1 VSLVSSKKLCYPLSK
16 RPRLDSFA
24 AIALEAHSAY
34 ASMEQAVEAR
44 TAALEQALAYR
55 QTFISSIS
63 HELRTP
69 LYSISGLCAV
79 MQNATDVTAAQ
90 SENLGVIAS
99 SAEDLQR
106 IVTAILDM
114 AKLESGG
121 MTAESIPFDLRD
133 ALESSLE
140 SVAHISRAKN
150 IELVL
155 ENDVSTDPAG
165 KILGDPHRL
174 RQCLLNLL
182 SNAVKFGRAGDRP
195 AHIKVGWTVESTEE
209 EGTEMITISV
219 ADNGIGIP
227 KSKMNRLF
235 HSFSQIDASIT
246 RQYGTSSLWSLP
258 ATLPTLR
265 PSQAAPASASPSRAA
280 SPASSAATAGPNPPR
295 AKARRF
301 TSCSS
306 PNANPL

>member
-1 VSLVSSKKLCYPLSK
+1 MAL
-16 RPRLDSFA
+16 RFA

-79 MQNATDVTAAQ
+79 MQNSTDLTAAQ
-90 SENLGVIAS
+90 NENLGVIAS

-155 ENDVSTDPAG
+155 ENDVSTDPPG
-165 KILGDPHRL
+165 RILGDPHRL

-182 SNAVKFGRAGDRP
+182 SNAVKFGRAGDRA
-195 AHIKVGWTVESTEE
+195 AHIKVGWTIESTEE
-209 EGTEMITISV
+209 EGTDMITISV
-219 ADNGIGIP
+219 TDNGIGIQ

-246 RQYGTSSLWSLP
+246 RQYGSSFVFPLWSPLTTFP
-258 ATLPTLR
+258 
-265 PSQAAPASASPSRAA
+265 QVAPVWVYLSRAA
-280 SPASSAATAGPNPPR
+280 SRVS
-295 AKARRF
+295 
-301 TSCSS
+301 
-306 PNANPL
+306 

>member
-1 VSLVSSKKLCYPLSK
+1 
-16 RPRLDSFA
+16 
-24 AIALEAHSAY
+24 
-34 ASMEQAVEAR
+34 MEQAVEAR

-79 MQNATDVTAAQ
+79 MQNATDLTAAQ

-155 ENDVSTDPAG
+155 ENDVSTDPPG

-182 SNAVKFGRAGDRP
+182 SNAVKFGRVGDRP
-195 AHIKVGWTVESTEE
+195 AHIKVGWTIESTEE
-209 EGTEMITISV
+209 EGTEMFTISV

-246 RQYGTSSLWSLP
+246 RQYGTLFPLAFDSSLTIAFLIRR
-258 ATLPTLR
+258 LR
-265 PSQAAPASASPSRAA
+265 PRALHH
-280 SPASSAATAGPNPPR
+280 PR
-295 AKARRF
+295 PRPRPRGRLLGRIGRRPGLDVLPDVQVQ
-301 TSCSS
+301 TGAH
-306 PNANPL
+306 PDHGER